1 MHPFIKTPI
10 DFLTILK
17 LLRILNKKE
26 SYKPVKNLDITG
38 AIFQNIFHK
47 YYEWLCN
54 YVIKLSGDP
63 ALADDIVQEVFIRFW
78 EMRKEIEIHSS
89 VKYYLLKTC
98 HNQFLQ
104 HVRKNKREVS
114 LLEEIKWETLS
125 DIQVENKEEQSKKI
139 HLLRTVLG
147 ELPPRCKEAFLLS
160 KYNKLKYT
168 EIAEEMGISV
178 KTVEIHI
185 SKALSVLRKNIS
197 LFL

>member
-1 MHPFIKTPI
+1 MHLFRKTPI
-10 DFLTILK
+10 DFLIFLIFI
-17 LLRILNKKE
+17 RIPTKKE
-26 SYKPVKNLDITG
+26 SYKPIKNLDITG
-38 AIFQNIFHK
+38 AVFQNIFHK

-78 EMRKEIEIHSS
+78 EMREELEIHSS

-104 HVRKNKREVS
+104 HIRKNKREVN
-114 LLEEIKWETLS
+114 LLEEIKWETLKNL
-125 DIQVENKEEQSKKI
+125 QVENKEEQSKKLR
-139 HLLRTVLG
+139 LLHSVLD

-160 KYNKLKYT
+160 KYNKLKYK

-178 KTVEIHI
+178 KTVEIHV
-185 SKALSVLRKNIS
+185 SKALSVLRKSIS

>member
-1 MHPFIKTPI
+1 MHLFIKTPI
-10 DFLTILK
+10 DFLTILIII
-17 LLRILNKKE
+17 RISNKKE
-26 SYKPVKNLDITG
+26 SYKPVKNLAITG
-38 AIFQNIFHK
+38 SIFQNIFHK

-54 YVIKLSGDP
+54 YVVKLSGDP

-78 EMRKEIEIHSS
+78 EMREEIEIHSS

-104 HVRKNKREVS
+104 HIRKNKREVS
-114 LLEEIKWETLS
+114 LLEEIKWETLR
-125 DIQVENKEEQSKKI
+125 DLQVENKEDQSKNVR
-139 HLLRTVLG
+139 LLQAGLE
-147 ELPPRCKEAFLLS
+147 ELSPRCKEAFLLS
-160 KYNKLKYT
+160 KYNKLKYK

-185 SKALSVLRKNIS
+185 SKALSILRKSIS